1 MTVTVTQPRTGGRT
15 AAPPRTGGRQAPA
28 PIAPMQVQGENPAAD
43 AGAGAR
49 AVANLY
55 GGFSIETFCD
65 VGPLSL
71 THDDTAGFLQ
81 YTEQFNPRNYWYQD
95 AGVQAWAYYEDYDN
109 WQDTYGMDAVRTVY
123 HCGHGGMDANGVF
136 YVPMGSA
143 WAGNDCTADSRTM
156 RLGNERARY
165 VFWSTCESLR
175 VLGGHSPVRTWSAA
189 NQGLRMIFGF
199 ETVSWDDARYG
210 SGFWNH
216 WRRGE
221 SLTSAWLNASW
232 DIAHDQAPS
241 VSANGATQ
249 QEAQHRLD
257 NERFFDGARASTAW
271 WQWRWYNTRAS
282 AVREGVHTAPPDPRR
297 AVLAPVSA
305 RSLGDLA
312 DRFRVDRAEV
322 RQGPGLMSIGAD
334 ERRLH
339 IGNDGVLSA
348 TLAEADREN
357 RTPLARSEATA
368 LAEGAVRSY
377 GLDADGTLVLDRV
390 VPVMEAGGT
399 DTGDGHVDEPV
410 TTATM
415 IQFRQ
420 LVNGLPVLTPG
431 AGAVRVTVDNSG
443 TVTHV
448 QASTR
453 AVEQLSDRPR
463 STATAPVPP
472 GARAAADDGPQDPEI
487 ALGRAFSR
495 RLRDLVARGG
505 APTGYAVV
513 PGTTEVGYEIDGAE
527 ATVVARRAMELE
539 FEGGYRKRYWVTAT
553 LFG

>member
-1 MTVTVTQPRTGGRT
+1 MTATQERTSARTGT
-15 AAPPRTGGRQAPA
+15 VQPAPVQVPGESPTRDAPA
-28 PIAPMQVQGENPAAD
+28 GVRG
-43 AGAGAR
+43 GANAYGA
-49 AVANLY
+49 
-55 GGFSIETFCD
+55 FSIETFCD
-65 VGPLSL
+65 VGALSL

-81 YTEQFNPRNYWYQD
+81 YPEQFTPRNFWFQD
-95 AGVQAWAYYEDYDN
+95 AGVKVWAYYEDYDN

-136 YVPMGSA
+136 YVPMGAA
-143 WAGNDCTADSRTM
+143 WAGNDCTATSTNM
-156 RLGNERARY
+156 RLGNEHARY

-175 VLGGHSPVRTWSAA
+175 VLGGHTPLRTWAAA

-216 WRRGE
+216 WKRGE
-221 SLTSAWLNASW
+221 SLSAAWLNASW

-241 VSANGATQ
+241 VSANGASQ
-249 QEAQHRLD
+249 QEAQARLD

-271 WQWRWYNTRAS
+271 WTWRWYNTRAS
-282 AVREGVHTAPPDPRR
+282 AVRDGVHTLPADPRR
-297 AVLAPVSA
+297 AVLVPAGA
-305 RSLGDLA
+305 RSLTDLA
-312 DRFRVDRAEV
+312 ERFRVDRGTV
-322 RQGPGLMSIGAD
+322 RQSPGMLSIGAY

-339 IGNDGVLSA
+339 VDDAGVLSA
-348 TLAEADREN
+348 ILAEPDRDN
-357 RTPLARSEATA
+357 RSPLTRGEATTV
-368 LAEGAVRSY
+368 AEGAVRSY
-377 GLDADGTLVLDRV
+377 GLDAAGALVLDRV

-399 DTGDGHVDEPV
+399 DTGDGHLDEPR

-420 LVNGLPVLTPG
+420 IINGLPVVDPA

-453 AVEQLSDRPR
+453 EIEQLSDRPR
-463 STATAPVPP
+463 SMGTGPVPP
-472 GARAAADDGPQDPEI
+472 GGRTAEDGPGDPEI

-505 APTGYAVV
+505 APTGYSVV
-513 PGTTEVGYEIDGAE
+513 PGTMEIGYDVRGSE
-527 ATVVARRAMELE
+527 ATVVAQRAVELE
-539 FEGGYRKRYWVTAT
+539 FEGGFRKRYWVKAT